1 MRASLSGRHQ
11 TLKRVTLLGRL
22 KSECDSKFA
31 KNLETKFKKN
41 VDNKMMRCRI
51 RVPVETRFL
60 TRFER
65 ITPVEENVHP

>member
-41 VDNKMMRCRI
+41 VDSEFGKCRM
-51 RVPVETRFL
+51 RVPVERDL
-60 TRFER
+60 
-65 ITPVEENVHP
+65 PAKQG